1 MSIATANIAMKPKA
15 LLLIFGGM
23 TLSFTLILGV
33 MLAVVGPDHEP
44 RRKSIRVRIVE
55 ETSEPRPATAPA
67 RPVLRQRL
75 QQESETPTTESIAE
89 KPPTLT
95 SETLPTP
102 VAQAPLTERQTPIAP
117 NKLAMQQLGSLKKD
131 LNRELQAL
139 KKDRNAMLKSLAQAL
154 MALPTAEI
162 AQEITALDDRSAT
175 TVLRQFSPQVRGKV
189 LSQLE
194 PGRARKLKKRLN

>member
-1 MSIATANIAMKPKA
+1 MSIAAANIAMKPKA

-33 MLAVVGPDHEP
+33 MLAVVVPDPEP
-44 RRKSIRVRIVE
+44 RRKSIRMRIVE
-55 ETSEPRPATAPA
+55 ENSAPRPATASS
-67 RPVLRQRL
+67 RPILRQRL
-75 QQESETPTTESIAE
+75 QQESKTPTTLPIAE
-89 KPPTLT
+89 KLPTLT
-95 SETLPTP
+95 SETLPAPT
-102 VAQAPLTERQTPIAP
+102 AQAPPTESQTPVAP

-162 AQEITALDDRSAT
+162 AQEITVLDDRSAT
-175 TVLRQFSPQVRGKV
+175 IVLRQFSLQVRGKV

-194 PGRARKLKKRLN
+194 LRRAQKLKKRLN